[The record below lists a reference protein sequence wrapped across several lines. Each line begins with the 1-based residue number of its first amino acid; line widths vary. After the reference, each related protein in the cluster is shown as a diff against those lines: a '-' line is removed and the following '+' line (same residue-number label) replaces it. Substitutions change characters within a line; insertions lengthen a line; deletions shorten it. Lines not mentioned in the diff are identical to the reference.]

1 MASTIHD
8 VARLAGVSA
17 GTVSRVIN
25 NSPRVDPATRAR
37 VLQVIEDLDFRPSVT
52 ARRLSTGRT
61 HSIGVVT
68 PTFTRPSVVERL
80 RGISGVLI
88 STEYELV
95 VYNVETIE
103 QRNHALDVL
112 TRGDRADGLLL
123 VGLGPSDDELARLEQ
138 GSLACVLVDAEHE
151 RLTSIVG
158 NDVAGGR
165 LAARHLLSLGHRK
178 IAYVGEKPRET
189 FNTPASVLRQQ
200 GITLELLAQGLD
212 LYPHYSAVGEQGRG
226 RARELAAALLSLSD
240 PPTGI
245 LCASDVQALGVL
257 EAARDAGLSV
267 PRDVSI
273 VGYDDLE
280 MAAYLGLTT
289 VRQPLFE
296 SGMQGARLL
305 VEQLNGGSRSPRREL
320 VRIEVVERSTSGP
333 PPDD

>member
-1 MASTIHD
+1 LASTIHD

-25 NSPRVDPATRAR
+25 NSPRVDPQTRAR
-37 VLQVIEDLDFRPSVT
+37 VLQVIEDLDFRPSAS

-80 RGISGVLI
+80 RGISGVLV

-103 QRNHALDVL
+103 QRDHALDLL

-123 VGLGPSDDELARLEQ
+123 VGLGPTDGEVARLEQ
-138 GSLACVLVDAEHE
+138 GGIACVLVDAEHR

-158 NDVAGGR
+158 DDVTGGR

-178 IAYVGEKPRET
+178 IAAVGESPRET
-189 FNTPASVLRQQ
+189 FNTPASVLRQR
-200 GITLELLAQGLD
+200 GMELELRAHGLD
-212 LYPHYSAVGEQGRG
+212 LYPQYTAVGEQGRG
-226 RARELAAALLSLSD
+226 RARELASELFELPD

-245 LCASDVQALGVL
+245 CCASDVQALGVL

-280 MAAYLGLTT
+280 IASYLGLTT

-296 SGMQGARLL
+296 SGMQGASLL
-305 VEQLNGGSRSPRREL
+305 VEQLNGGSRSPRQEVL
-320 VRIEVVERSTSGP
+320 KLEVVERSTSGP
-333 PPDD
+333 PPA